1 MAGHQTQH
9 RVLVKWALCD
19 CPQSH
24 TPSMWERVRD
34 MMQIAGWTSASLHM
48 HNSGKMVLIHRFAWV
63 FLHQMHKEACAS
75 EGGGGKN
82 ELDQLWHHGS
92 APCKRRLQAEAKGAI
107 LLRDPETWR
116 TPLSCVGLRCLHGKG
131 PPTTL
136 KGNQPIAKP
145 PSSPGRHSCSVSGIW
160 GTTGLGRWFQCFSAD
175 AVQLH
180 SPQGVS
186 HLALIGSGR
195 KGKRPGGAGENGGQS
210 VFWWGTC
217 PAKGQEPARLGWDH
231 SWDSVTPGC

>member
-1 MAGHQTQH
+1 
-9 RVLVKWALCD
+9 
-19 CPQSH
+19 
-24 TPSMWERVRD
+24 
-34 MMQIAGWTSASLHM
+34 
-48 HNSGKMVLIHRFAWV
+48 
-63 FLHQMHKEACAS
+63 MHKEACAS

-92 APCKRRLQAEAKGAI
+92 APRIGTHPAPCKGRLQAEAKGAI

-136 KGNQPIAKP
+136 KGNQPVAKP

-160 GTTGLGRWFQCFSAD
+160 GTTGLGHWFQCFSAD

-180 SPQGVS
+180 SPQGAS
-186 HLALIGSGR
+186 HLALMGSGR

-231 SWDSVTPGC
+231 SWDSVTIGC